1 MELLLCAGLAAI
13 ESLLAKRLPDQEADK
28 VTIRT
33 TIALF
38 LAQYL
43 AVKIY
48 RIFLYPKYFSPLRN
62 VPGPTVST
70 PSIEFIVLLKVLIL
84 ITT

>member
-1 MELLLCAGLAAI
+1 MDLFLCAGLAAI
-13 ESLLAKRLPDQEADK
+13 ESFLVKRLPSQDTD
-28 VTIRT
+28 VMSIRT
-33 TIALF
+33 VITLF

-62 VPGPTVST
+62 VPGPTVN
-70 PSIEFIVLLKVLIL
+70 IVDPIHLLLDMLICP
-84 ITT
+84 I